1 MRSHQAKRVIIVA
14 VPAMLSNAIPAQK
27 EAPCPLSEVIAT
39 AGTTGDTD
47 GSVEDDTLVGRGVVV
62 VAPRDDDVG
71 RVELV

>member
-1 MRSHQAKRVIIVA
+1 MIA

-47 GSVEDDTLVGRGVVV
+47 GSAEEVTLVGKGAVVV
-62 VAPRDDDVG
+62 TSRDVEVG
-71 RVELV
+71 RTELV